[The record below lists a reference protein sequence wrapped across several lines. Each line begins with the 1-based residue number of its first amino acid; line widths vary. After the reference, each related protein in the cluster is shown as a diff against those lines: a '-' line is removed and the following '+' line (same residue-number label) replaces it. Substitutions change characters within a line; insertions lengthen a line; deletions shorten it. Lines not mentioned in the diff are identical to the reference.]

1 MNIDEILTLIKAGFT
16 KDDIVK
22 LSTSELPPQEK
33 KEETKAEET
42 KAEETKGIEKINDF
56 TPFFD
61 ELKDLKNEITQM
73 KEKSQ
78 LSAIQKSEQKQE
90 KNIDDILEEFLKG

>member
-22 LSTSELPPQEK
+22 LSTSELPTQE
-33 KEETKAEET
+33 KAEEA
-42 KAEETKGIEKINDF
+42 KAEEKKGIEKVNDF

-61 ELKDLKNEITQM
+61 ELKDLKNEIAQM

>member
-22 LSTSELPPQEK
+22 LSTSELPTQE

>member
-22 LSTSELPPQEK
+22 LSTSELPTQE

-61 ELKDLKNEITQM
+61 ELKDLKNEITQI

>member
-22 LSTSELPPQEK
+22 LSTSELPTQTKE
-33 KEETKAEET
+33 EETKAEEEKT
-42 KAEETKGIEKINDF
+42 EETKGIEKVNDF
-56 TPFFD
+56 TPLFD
-61 ELKDLKNEITQM
+61 ELKDLKNEIAQM

-90 KNIDDILEEFLKG
+90 KNIDDILKEFLKG